1 LQRQALVLLTH
12 MQQRLRQIKKTAA
25 ETALK
30 TAPAVLAQTDGR
42 TLFAQAVKDVRP
54 LPANQRTVHATV
66 KPKPLPRTRV
76 NYERDALADNLS
88 DHFIP
93 VFELETDAALA
104 YLAHGHAPDI
114 LRKLGRKHWPIE
126 AAIDLHG
133 MISDDA
139 RQYVATFISDC
150 KQRGI
155 RCVRIV
161 HGKGLSSR
169 NQAPVLKN
177 RLRSWLMQLEVVIAY
192 VAARKQDGGDGAVIV
207 LLKA

>member
-1 LQRQALVLLTH
+1 MLRR
-12 MQQRLRQIKKTAA
+12 MKQRLLNSEKT
-25 ETALK
+25 TVQ
-30 TAPAVLAQTDGR
+30 TAPSVMSSVDDH

-54 LPANQRTVHATV
+54 LARYERIEPVVV
-66 KPKPLPRTRV
+66 KPKPVPRKSV
-76 NYERDALADNLS
+76 HYEQHAIADGLS

-93 VFELETDAALA
+93 AFELEANAALA
-104 YLAHGHAPDI
+104 YLAHGHSPDI
-114 LRKLGRKHWPIE
+114 LRKLRRTHWPIE

-133 MISDDA
+133 MISDEA
-139 RQYVATFISDC
+139 RLYVASFISDC

-177 RLRSWLMQLEVVIAY
+177 KLRSWLMQIDVVIAY
-192 VAARKQDGGDGAVIV
+192 VAAKKEDGGDGAVIV

>member
-1 LQRQALVLLTH
+1 LQRQAWLALRH
-12 MQQRLRQIKKTAA
+12 IQQRLDKIDKTA
-25 ETALK
+25 LP
-30 TAPAVLAQTDGR
+30 TAPAVVVQADDR
-42 TLFAQAVKDVRP
+42 TLFAQAIKDVRP
-54 LPANQRTVHATV
+54 LRTDGRTVHARV
-66 KPKPLPRTRV
+66 KPKPLPRRSV
-76 NYERDALADNLS
+76 NDEKQAIADGLS

-93 VFELETDAALA
+93 AFELETDATLT
-104 YLAHGHAPDI
+104 YLAHGHTPDI

-133 MISDDA
+133 MISDEA
-139 RQYVATFISDC
+139 RLYVASFISDC

-155 RCVRIV
+155 RCVRII

-177 RLRSWLMQLEVVIAY
+177 KLRSWLMQIDVVIAY
-192 VAARKQDGGDGAVIV
+192 VAAKKQDGGDGAVIV